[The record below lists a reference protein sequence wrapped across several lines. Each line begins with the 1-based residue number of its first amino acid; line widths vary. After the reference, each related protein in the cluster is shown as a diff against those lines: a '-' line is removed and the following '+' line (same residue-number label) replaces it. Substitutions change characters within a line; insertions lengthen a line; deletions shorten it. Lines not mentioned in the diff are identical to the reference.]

1 MTAELIFKNNLFSD
15 SPIMDLDLR
24 DQILEQNL
32 RESYYTILC

>member
-1 MTAELIFKNNLFSD
+1 MTAELIFKNNFFSD

-32 RESYYTILC
+32 RESYYTLP